1 MKIYWDDRTEALIKE
16 YNTDTPNRE
25 EIALKLLKQ
34 NPLVFKYLLT
44 TLDSIIGN
52 HQVYLVT
59 FENENLN
66 GMFKIGYTKHKDI
79 KKRFGEKRWGKKL
92 IIKKIIKQDEL
103 PALGAI
109 EFEKHIISNYPPNAT
124 FDGSNPGKNEF
135 YEMSQLDSVLEL
147 WNKNLNHYKNI
158 VGIKAPN

>member
-1 MKIYWDDRTEALIKE
+1 MKNYWDDETEALITE
-16 YNTDTPNRE
+16 YNTDTPNKE
-25 EIALKLLKQ
+25 EIALKLQKQ
-34 NPLVFKYLLT
+34 NPLVLKYLLT

-59 FENENLN
+59 FENKNLN
-66 GMFKIGYTKHKDI
+66 DMFKIGYTKHKDI
-79 KKRFGEKRWGKKL
+79 KNRFGEKRWGEKL
-92 IIKKIIKQDEL
+92 TIKKILKQDEL

-109 EFEKHIISNYPPNAT
+109 EFEKYIIGKYPPNAT

-135 YEMSQLDSVLEL
+135 YESSQLDSVLEL

>member
-1 MKIYWDDRTEALIKE
+1 MKNYWDDETEALITE

-25 EIALKLLKQ
+25 EIAIRLQKQ
-34 NPLVFKYLLT
+34 NPMLLKYLLT
-44 TLDSIIGN
+44 TLDSCIGN

-59 FENENLN
+59 FKNESLQ

-79 KKRFGEKRWGKKL
+79 KNRFGESRWGEKL
-92 IIKKIIKQDEL
+92 LIDKIIRQDEL
-103 PALGAI
+103 PAKGAV
-109 EFEKHIISNYPPNAT
+109 EFEKCIITNYPPNAT

-135 YEMSQLDSVLEL
+135 YEMSQLNSVLEL
-147 WNKNLNHYKNI
+147 WNENLNHYKNI